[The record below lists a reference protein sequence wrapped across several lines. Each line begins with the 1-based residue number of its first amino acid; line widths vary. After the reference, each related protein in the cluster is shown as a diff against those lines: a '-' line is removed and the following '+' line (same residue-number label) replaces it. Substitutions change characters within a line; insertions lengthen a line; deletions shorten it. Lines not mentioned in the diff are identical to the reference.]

1 MHEKLNKSNLKLNE
15 EIENLEKELE
25 EEKSKQS
32 ENDTLVRINRILS
45 LFLLILKKFSQKI
58 ICAEKTIF
66 FVCFEI
72 KTTFSILSSL

>member
-15 EIENLEKELE
+15 EIETLEKELE

-45 LFLLILKKFSQKI
+45 LFLFI
-58 ICAEKTIF
+58 
-66 FVCFEI
+66 
-72 KTTFSILSSL
+72 

>member
-45 LFLLILKKFSQKI
+45 LFHSFKKIFSQKKNL
-58 ICAEKTIF
+58 CREDKL
-66 FVCFEI
+66 
-72 KTTFSILSSL
+72 FSLCVLK

>member
-25 EEKSKQS
+25 EEKSKQL

-45 LFLLILKKFSQKI
+45 LFLLI
-58 ICAEKTIF
+58 
-66 FVCFEI
+66 
-72 KTTFSILSSL
+72 